1 MEKIQQP
8 TMDQVVTWA
17 KHAGAIASG
26 RFLKDHDVGYKGAT
40 DLVTEVDHLCEDY
53 LVGEILD
60 AFPSH
65 SILAEE
71 SGQLNSGSSERWH
84 IDPLDGT
91 INYAHRIP
99 LYVIS
104 LAYERDGKMQM
115 GVVYDPS
122 HDECFTAERGKGAWL
137 NEEPIHPSIV
147 TDLEKSLHS
156 TAFSRRDRELFD
168 RNMRYHNYITR
179 KTQGVRR
186 MGCAALETC
195 YVACGRIDA
204 YWVQRINAWD
214 IAAAT
219 LIVEE
224 AGGIVTTPDGDPDY
238 FKPPYAVLASAPGI
252 HRQLL
257 DLFKSLR

>member
-1 MEKIQQP
+1 MEKTKQP
-8 TMDQVVTWA
+8 AIDQVVNWA
-17 KHAGAIASG
+17 KHAGTIALG
-26 RFLKDHDVGYKGAT
+26 AFLKDHDVGYKGAT
-40 DLVTEVDHLCEDY
+40 DLVTEVDHQCEEY
-53 LVGEILD
+53 LIGEILK

-104 LAYERDGKMQM
+104 LAYERDGKMQI
-115 GVVYDPS
+115 GVVYDPT
-122 HDECFTAERGKGAWL
+122 HDECFTAERGKGARL
-137 NEEPIHPSIV
+137 NGEPIQPSDV
-147 TDLEKSLHS
+147 SDLEKSLHS
-156 TAFSRRDRELFD
+156 TAFSRRDTELFE

-179 KTQGVRR
+179 GTQGVRR
-186 MGCAALETC
+186 IGCAALETC
-195 YVACGRIDA
+195 YVACGRIDS

-224 AGGIVTTPDGDPDY
+224 AGGVVTTLDGDPEY
-238 FKPPYAVLASAPGI
+238 FTPPYALLASAPGI
-252 HRQLL
+252 HQQLV
-257 DLFKSLR
+257 DLFRSLR